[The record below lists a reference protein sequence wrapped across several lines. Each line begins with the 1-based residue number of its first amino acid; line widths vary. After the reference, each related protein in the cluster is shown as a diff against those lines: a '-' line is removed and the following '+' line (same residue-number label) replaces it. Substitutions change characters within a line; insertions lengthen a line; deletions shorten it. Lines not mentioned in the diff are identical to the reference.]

1 MKLVNTLMNCN
12 ELKNMNN
19 QSNYSIDDNHHENV
33 VTNSNYSHIHHSTEG
48 IHDVSLVST
57 TNLDT
62 DNHDHHDQQQL
73 EHHDYSIDIID
84 QYSDTSRIRLDS
96 SGINSI
102 DTGLTSNDNDDS
114 IAPPQPPPP
123 PCSTTMLTNTTSMTS
138 LIDESLYDDTLLCSQ
153 YHHSSYESSSASLHG
168 AIDSKA
174 LKSDI
179 DLNISLVSLSS
190 SSSSSFLP
198 SSTTTT
204 VSSPS
209 SSTLPSSAQ
218 ILSSSAAA
226 QPKSISPFLSSS
238 VKSPSSPL
246 PSSTSS
252 SSSTASAPASPYSSS
267 IQLPKSQ
274 YFTCNQP
281 NDLTCQYYQSA
292 IQSIFK
298 YIEPNEKQIEYHLSI
313 LAFIR
318 KHSRI
323 CLNANIF
330 SSSLSLINCSLPD
343 DIINITIIIPKSL
356 ILTWHLIFIERLN
369 LIIDRMLHT
378 YQLDVTN
385 NEENEIIEN
394 LFNDDLYIRIRHEIN
409 NIKCIK
415 NINYGSMCI
424 QGTIDNN
431 NFNIQANNKND
442 ILFLLFLEDVNNL
455 INKNDLFKKSL
466 LLIRAWWIYE
476 TTSYVGTS
484 ISQYLSDYSIIIM
497 ICAIFNQY
505 HEFINYPLQTLC
517 LFLTEYSNYDS
528 TNNAITIQ
536 GIVPFKSTGASV
548 TATAATAQTTLL
560 SSASLPTNN
569 NNENDNT
576 TYTTAT
582 TTTTASNTH
591 FNSTNKSTN
600 NSSNISS
607 NQPQLL
613 LPNKNHLF
621 KLEFLEKY
629 WHLYN
634 LNNSQVDSHDFEFY
648 LQTIT
653 PPILFYDESH
663 SNNNDDTN
671 DDDNVIIN
679 NKRSSTSRNDNNN
692 NKSNKNNNQQHH
704 DINFD
709 SGIRNLFGIA
719 SNTLTYFDRHS
730 YNIVHPFTHCNMV
743 TEKLSTRRLMRLH
756 KAFQIGAHEIS
767 IYMKSHSD
775 ITNAATTRNT
785 TTTTTSST
793 AAASTSATINADTT
807 IVAVTTTDSSTT
819 RTITANAT
827 TTVATT
833 TAATITKDSA
843 FHCNDILN
851 YFPVIITRFSD
862 PWRRD
867 AINHT
872 TPYQFNHEM

>member
-1 MKLVNTLMNCN
+1 MENSQLHLMKLINTLMNCN

-19 QSNYSIDDNHHENV
+19 QSHNSIDDNYHEDV
-33 VTNSNYSHIHHSTEG
+33 VTNSNCSSHIHHSTESI
-48 IHDVSLVST
+48 IHDVCLVST

-62 DNHDHHDQQQL
+62 DNHDHHEQQQL

-114 IAPPQPPPP
+114 IAPP
-123 PCSTTMLTNTTSMTS
+123 PCSTIMPINTSISMTS
-138 LIDESLYDDTLLCSQ
+138 LIDESLYDDSPLFSQ
-153 YHHSSYESSSASLHG
+153 YHESLHG

-179 DLNISLVSLSS
+179 DLNAAQIRSS
-190 SSSSSFLP
+190 S
-198 SSTTTT
+198 
-204 VSSPS
+204 
-209 SSTLPSSAQ
+209 A
-218 ILSSSAAA
+218 AAA
-226 QPKSISPFLSSS
+226 QPKSISPFLSPS
-238 VKSPSSPL
+238 VKSPSAPA
-246 PSSTSS
+246 S
-252 SSSTASAPASPYSSS
+252 SSSTASAPASPSSTASAPASSSSTASAPASPSSS

-318 KHSRI
+318 KQSRI
-323 CLNANIF
+323 CLNSNIF

-385 NEENEIIEN
+385 SDENEIIEN

-442 ILFLLFLEDVNNL
+442 ILFLLFLEDINNL
-455 INKNDLFKKSL
+455 IDKNNLFKKSL

-548 TATAATAQTTLL
+548 TATAATVQTTLS
-560 SSASLPTNN
+560 SSASPPTNN

-576 TYTTAT
+576 TYTAAA
-582 TTTTASNTH
+582 TTTTASNTD
-591 FNSTNKSTN
+591 FTSTNKSTN

-648 LQTIT
+648 LQKIT
-653 PPILFYDESH
+653 PPILFYDDLH
-663 SNNNDDTN
+663 SNNNDNTN

-679 NKRSSTSRNDNNN
+679 NCRSSTSRNDNN
-692 NKSNKNNNQQHH
+692 NKSNKNNNQQHR

-709 SGIRNLFGIA
+709 SGIRNIFGIA

-756 KAFQIGAHEIS
+756 KAFQIGAHELS

-775 ITNAATTRNT
+775 ITNTATTNT
-785 TTTTTSST
+785 TTTSSST
-793 AAASTSATINADTT
+793 AAASTSTTINADNS
-807 IVAVTTTDSSTT
+807 IVAVTNTDSTT
-819 RTITANAT
+819 TTTTTAT

-833 TAATITKDSA
+833 TAATTTKDSA